1 MTKKITV
8 KKALDSLNTKYANT
22 LGMLDDALDQIEHLE
37 NELAKK
43 PKEVH
48 VEVEKVVEVERKV
61 EVPKEV
67 VVTREVEV
75 ESLQK
80 QALRSNKQPS
90 DIFNA

>member
-8 KKALDSLNTKYANT
+8 KQALDSLNTKYANT

-48 VEVEKVVEVERKV
+48 VAVSYTHLTLPTKRIV
-61 EVPKEV
+61 
-67 VVTREVEV
+67 
-75 ESLQK
+75 
-80 QALRSNKQPS
+80 
-90 DIFNA
+90 